1 MGFYPFVCEYITPR
15 RILAFLSLNLLP
27 CLERLKH
34 RFVFFLLLD
43 VDFNGDKIIVFIMFL
58 TITTTTTACTV
69 FTLFPPSLH
78 PQSFLIRRLKSF
90 KTMNHMVVKLL
101 DLILTSEYVKLEGKS
116 SSQLG
121 HVVIVPMGVLP
132 VLLNIS
138 NCFNL
143 LPIVIF
149 VIGNDYVTLM

>member
-1 MGFYPFVCEYITPR
+1 
-15 RILAFLSLNLLP
+15 
-27 CLERLKH
+27 
-34 RFVFFLLLD
+34 
-43 VDFNGDKIIVFIMFL
+43 
-58 TITTTTTACTV
+58 
-69 FTLFPPSLH
+69 
-78 PQSFLIRRLKSF
+78 
-90 KTMNHMVVKLL
+90 MNHMVVKLL

-121 HVVIVPMGVLP
+121 HVVTVPMGVLP

-143 LPIVIF
+143 FPIVIF